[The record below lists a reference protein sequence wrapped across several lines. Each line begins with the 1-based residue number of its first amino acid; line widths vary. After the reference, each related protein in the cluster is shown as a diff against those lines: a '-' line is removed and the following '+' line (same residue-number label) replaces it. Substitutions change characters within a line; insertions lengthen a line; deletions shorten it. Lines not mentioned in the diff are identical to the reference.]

1 MGLGLSWICPN
12 CGYEFFA
19 QLGCGFSYPRV
30 CHRLVQKARVG
41 AYGAEWQD
49 LVETYP
55 GTFLDGDFVLLR
67 CENCGSFDNE
77 ALLTAYIPKDAEL
90 QAKPI
95 PEKQWIVVPEKEG
108 YELYGAY
115 EHRCKD
121 CGGKMRAFS
130 EQDILGK
137 KVDEICPHCKTALK
151 LKDFYCWD

>member
-1 MGLGLSWICPN
+1 MGKGLSWICPN
-12 CGYEFFA
+12 CGYEFSA
-19 QLGCGFSYPRV
+19 ELGVGFRYPWV
-30 CHRLVQKARVG
+30 CHQLIQKARAG

-55 GTFLDGDFVLLR
+55 GTFLDGHLVLLR

-95 PEKQWIVVPEKEG
+95 PEKQWTVPEKEG
-108 YELYGAY
+108 YELYGVY

-121 CGGKMRAFS
+121 CGGKMRALS
-130 EQDILGK
+130 EQEIWENKGEK
-137 KVDEICPHCKTALK
+137 ICPRCKTALK
-151 LKDFYCWD
+151 RNDVYRWD

>member
-1 MGLGLSWICPN
+1 MGHGFSWICPN
-12 CGYEFFA
+12 CGYAFSAEV
-19 QLGCGFSYPRV
+19 GVGFRYPWV
-30 CHRLVQKARVG
+30 CHQLIQKARAG

-55 GTFLDGDFVLLR
+55 GTFLDGEFVLLR

-90 QAKPI
+90 QAKPLT
-95 PEKQWIVVPEKEG
+95 EKQWIVPEKEG
-108 YELYGAY
+108 YELYGTY
-115 EHRCKD
+115 EHRCKH

-130 EQDILGK
+130 EQEIIEK
-137 KVDEICPHCKTALK
+137 KVDEICPRCKTALK

>member
-1 MGLGLSWICPN
+1 MGKGLSWICPN
-12 CGYEFFA
+12 CGYEFSA
-19 QLGCGFSYPRV
+19 VLGLGFRYPRV
-30 CHRLVQKARVG
+30 CHQLIQKARAG

-55 GTFLDGDFVLLR
+55 GTFLDGDRVLLR
-67 CENCGSFDNE
+67 CENCGSYDNE

>member
-1 MGLGLSWICPN
+1 M
-12 CGYEFFA
+12 
-19 QLGCGFSYPRV
+19 
-30 CHRLVQKARVG
+30 
-41 AYGAEWQD
+41 
-49 LVETYP
+49 VETYP

>member
-1 MGLGLSWICPN
+1 MGKGLSWICPN
-12 CGYEFFA
+12 CGYEFSA
-19 QLGCGFSYPRV
+19 VLGLGFRYPRV
-30 CHRLVQKARVG
+30 CHQLVQKARAG

-55 GTFLDGDFVLLR
+55 GTFLDGDRVLLR
-67 CENCGSFDNE
+67 CENCGSYDNE

-95 PEKQWIVVPEKEG
+95 PEKQWIVAPEKEG
-108 YELYGAY
+108 YELYGVY

-130 EQDILGK
+130 MQDVLK
-137 KVDEICPHCKTALK
+137 NKVDKICPRCKTALK
-151 LKDFYCWD
+151 LNEFYCWD